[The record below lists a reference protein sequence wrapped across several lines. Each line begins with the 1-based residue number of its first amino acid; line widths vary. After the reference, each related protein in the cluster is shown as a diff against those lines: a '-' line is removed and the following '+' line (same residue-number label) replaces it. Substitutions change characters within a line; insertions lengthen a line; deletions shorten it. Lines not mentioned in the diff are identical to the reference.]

1 MATRTGLLTLF
12 RSNALRFTPALTQP
26 LNIGVRA
33 IGVGAQTIG
42 ELIGSI
48 LWAVPKK
55 KTSHSKK
62 RMRASNKA
70 LKNMTNIMRCHSCG
84 RPKLM
89 HHICKYCYKDI
100 RKKLLGISDDGP
112 TLA

>member
-1 MATRTGLLTLF
+1 MNTTASFLTLF
-12 RSNALRFTPALTQP
+12 RSSLLRSNPVLSQP
-26 LNIGVRA
+26 VNTGLRAVGIGSQI
-33 IGVGAQTIG
+33 IGD
-42 ELIGSI
+42 LLGSI

-70 LKNMTNIMRCHSCG
+70 LKNITNIMRCHSCG

-100 RKKLLGISDDGP
+100 RKKLLGSSEDST

>member
-12 RSNALRFTPALTQP
+12 RSNVLRISPAVAQP
-26 LNIGVRA
+26 LSIGVRA
-33 IGVGAQTIG
+33 IGVGAQTIS

-70 LKNMTNIMRCHSCG
+70 LKNITNIMRCHSCG

-100 RKKLLGISDDGP
+100 RKKLLGISGDGP